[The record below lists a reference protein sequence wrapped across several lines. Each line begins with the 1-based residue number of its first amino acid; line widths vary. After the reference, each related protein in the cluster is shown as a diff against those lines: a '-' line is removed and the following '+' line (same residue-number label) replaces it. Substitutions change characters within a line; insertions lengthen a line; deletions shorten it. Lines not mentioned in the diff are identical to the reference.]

1 MRGMFMI
8 EKEMFKEIMRLFRDF
23 NYQLS
28 FYDDYRNN
36 PTVDDL
42 LVLAYSQLSASAGLM
57 IMYYGER
64 YRAAKD
70 PESPRDSEILE
81 KKTDEIFDEFVKF
94 FDFYYKYRTYS
105 TQYKEASFEDYL
117 ELNYKTNKSS

>member
-1 MRGMFMI
+1 MI

>member
-1 MRGMFMI
+1 MI
-8 EKEMFKEIMRLFRDF
+8 EKEMFNEIMKLFPDF
-23 NYQLS
+23 NYQKE
-28 FYDDYRNN
+28 FYDEYRSY
-36 PTVDDL
+36 PTVDGL
-42 LVLAYSQLSASAGLM
+42 LHLAYSQLSESAGLM

-64 YRAAKD
+64 YRAAKN
-70 PESPRDSEILE
+70 PESTTDSEMLE
-81 KKTDEIFDEFVKF
+81 KRTDEIFDEFIKF

>member
-8 EKEMFKEIMRLFRDF
+8 EKEMFKEIMRLFPDF